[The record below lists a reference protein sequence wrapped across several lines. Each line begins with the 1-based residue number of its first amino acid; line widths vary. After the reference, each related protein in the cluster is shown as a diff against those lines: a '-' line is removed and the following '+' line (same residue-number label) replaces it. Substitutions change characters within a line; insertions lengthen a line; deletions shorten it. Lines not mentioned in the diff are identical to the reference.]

1 MILGCLFLSSIRLS
15 VGTTNSLKVN
25 NFEMKILIFC
35 RATLLII
42 HAAAVRTS
50 GRRRWTRIERVQSN
64 LLVRFS
70 ERTFDLATG
79 DFDWSDSI
87 CLPFLV
93 PLIYITSIFIS
104 VRHQQSVL
112 HFSFYINSSCN
123 LALLSPHWR
132 VRNNLIRHFE
142 ALAACTLRTS
152 DRSFAFC

>member
-1 MILGCLFLSSIRLS
+1 MIIITRLYDSGLS
-15 VGTTNSLKVN
+15 VFEFDSTNSLKVN

-79 DFDWSDSI
+79 DFD
-87 CLPFLV
+87 
-93 PLIYITSIFIS
+93 
-104 VRHQQSVL
+104 
-112 HFSFYINSSCN
+112 
-123 LALLSPHWR
+123 
-132 VRNNLIRHFE
+132 
-142 ALAACTLRTS
+142 
-152 DRSFAFC
+152 